1 MRDMIPPG
9 DRSIRNIPIP
19 AGHHHISRQ
28 EIPEYYQPEPP
39 QPKRRAKRR
48 PGRFMLWALLVVA
61 VCAGG
66 VAGISMMYAG
76 ASVVAVPRTETVVA
90 STTLVAQTTAPVGI
104 LAFSRV
110 SATQSATTT
119 VPATGTK
126 RVSRTAHGTVTI
138 SSTYTSSQRL
148 IANTRLQ
155 APDGKIYRLASSVD
169 LPAEGSVVAAINA
182 ESPGESYNRSGS
194 TTFKLP
200 GFQGDPRYDKFSAK
214 TQGSIS
220 GGFVGEEPAVA
231 EADLEAARAKLKAEL
246 DNGTQRLL
254 AQNIPATSVAIPGS
268 LVMAYGEIVQ
278 AASSDKKTATLSQ
291 SATATGGTV
300 NVRDFASALAAKLV
314 GGYKDEAID
323 FKAEAMP
330 AMQVDPASVDA
341 EDDQITLN
349 VTGETTLVWQF
360 DPNAVKEAM
369 LGKNKSEFEKIVQ
382 SFAPA
387 IVSATATV
395 KPFWVKTFPAD
406 AEKIEIEVDIE
417 E

>member
-1 MRDMIPPG
+1 
-9 DRSIRNIPIP
+9 
-19 AGHHHISRQ
+19 
-28 EIPEYYQPEPP
+28 
-39 QPKRRAKRR
+39 
-48 PGRFMLWALLVVA
+48 MLWALVVVV

-76 ASVVAVPRTETVVA
+76 ASVVAVPRTETIVA
-90 STTLVAQTTAPVGI
+90 STTLTAQTTAPVGI
-104 LAFSRV
+104 LAFARV

-126 RVSRTAHGTVTI
+126 RVSRTARGTVTI
-138 SSTYTSSQRL
+138 TSTYTASQRL

-155 APDGKIYRLASSVD
+155 APDGKIYRLAASVD
-169 LPAEGSVVAAINA
+169 LPANGSVVATINA

-214 TQGSIS
+214 TQGSIT
-220 GGFVGEEPAVA
+220 GGFVGDEPAVA
-231 EADLEAARAKLKAEL
+231 EADLETAKAKLKAEL
-246 DNGTQRLL
+246 DLGTERLL

-268 LVMAYGEIVQ
+268 LAMVYGEIVQ
-278 AASSDKKTATLSQ
+278 AASADKKSATLSQ
-291 SATATGGTV
+291 SATATGGIV
-300 NVRDFASALAAKLV
+300 NVRDLASALASKLV
-314 GGYKDEAID
+314 DDYGGEAID
-323 FKAEAMP
+323 FKDESLP
-330 AMQVDPASVDA
+330 TMQLAAASADA
-341 EDDQITLN
+341 EDNQITLS

-360 DPNAVKEAM
+360 DPNALKEAM
-369 LGKNKSEFEKIVQ
+369 LGKDKTQFQTIVE

-406 AEKIEIEVDIE
+406 PEKIEIEVEVE

>member
-76 ASVVAVPRTETVVA
+76 ASVVAVPRTETLIA
-90 STTLVAQTTAPVGI
+90 STTLTAQTTAPVGI
-104 LAFSRV
+104 LAFARV

-138 SSTYTSSQRL
+138 TSTYTASQRL

-155 APDGKIYRLASSVD
+155 AADGKIYRLASSVD
-169 LPAEGSVVAAINA
+169 LPAEGSVTATINA

-214 TQGSIS
+214 TQGSIT
-220 GGFVGEEPAVA
+220 GGFVGDEPAVA

-268 LVMAYGEIVQ
+268 LAMVYGEIVQ

-314 GGYKDEAID
+314 GDYGGEAID

-330 AMQVDPASVDA
+330 AMQVDPGADA
-341 EDDQITLN
+341 EDDQITLY

-360 DPNAVKEAM
+360 DPNALKEAM
-369 LGKNKSEFEKIVQ
+369 LGKDKTQFQSIVE